1 MIVGYAQKGY
11 VNEALDLF
19 DKMPEKNVVFWTS
32 MIVGYAQNCLVDE
45 AAKLFDEM
53 PEKNLVSCTSVI
65 SSYAQNGCVDEACKP
80 ELSGVTL
87 HTGKT
92 LSFFNQSY
100 TWMCL
105 ETSPLQMPGLGQLL
119 H

>member
-1 MIVGYAQKGY
+1 
-11 VNEALDLF
+11 
-19 DKMPEKNVVFWTS
+19 
-32 MIVGYAQNCLVDE
+32 MIVGYAQNCMVE
-45 AAKLFDEM
+45 VAAKLFDEI
-53 PEKNLVSCTSVI
+53 PERNVVSWTSLI
-65 SSYAQNGCVDEACKP
+65 SGYAQNGRVDEAYKP

-92 LSFFNQSY
+92 LALFNRSY

-105 ETSPLQMPGLGQLL
+105 ETSPLQMPRLGQSL

>member
-1 MIVGYAQKGY
+1 
-11 VNEALDLF
+11 
-19 DKMPEKNVVFWTS
+19 
-32 MIVGYAQNCLVDE
+32 MIVGYAQNCLADE
-45 AAKLFDEM
+45 SAKLVDEM
-53 PEKNLVSCTSVI
+53 PEMNMVSCTSVI
-65 SSYAQNGCVDEACKP
+65 SGYAQNGCVDETYKL

-87 HTGKT
+87 HTGKM
-92 LSFFNQSY
+92 LALFNRSY

>member
-19 DKMPEKNVVFWTS
+19 DKIPERNVVSWTS
-32 MIVGYAQNCLVDE
+32 MIVGYAHNFFVDE
-45 AAKLFDEM
+45 AAKVFDEM
-53 PEKNLVSCTSVI
+53 PERNLVSWTSMI
-65 SSYAQNGCVDEACKP
+65 SGYAQNGCVDEAYKP

-87 HTGKT
+87 HTGKM
-92 LSFFNQSY
+92 LALFNRSY

-105 ETSPLQMPGLGQLL
+105 ETSPL
-119 H
+119 

>member
-1 MIVGYAQKGY
+1 
-11 VNEALDLF
+11 
-19 DKMPEKNVVFWTS
+19 

-53 PEKNLVSCTSVI
+53 PERNLVYWTSMI
-65 SSYAQNGCVDEACKP
+65 SGYAENGCVDESYKH

-87 HTGKT
+87 HTGKI
-92 LSFFNQSY
+92 LALFNQSY

-105 ETSPLQMPGLGQLL
+105 ETSPLHMPRLGQPL

>member
-1 MIVGYAQKGY
+1 
-11 VNEALDLF
+11 
-19 DKMPEKNVVFWTS
+19 

-45 AAKLFDEM
+45 ATKIIDEM
-53 PEKNLVSCTSVI
+53 LEMNLVSCTYVI
-65 SSYAQNGCVDEACKP
+65 LGYAQNECVDEAYKP
-80 ELSGVTL
+80 KLFGVTL

-92 LSFFNQSY
+92 LALFNRSY

-105 ETSPLQMPGLGQLL
+105 ETSPLQMPRLGKPL